1 MKLPASL
8 HLRYLYF
15 SLLVVGIVLITRFT
29 LPQMVHNDIWVIFGF
44 IAGLYYLLGL
54 MANWLNSQSSENFM
68 QIKLLG
74 MLIRILSFLG
84 FIGIFTFLKTENII
98 LFIVNSFLIF
108 LSYLIFDIY
117 SFISTLRPNSK

>member
-8 HLRYLYF
+8 HLRYLFF
-15 SLLVVGIVLITRFT
+15 SLLVIGIVLAVRVL
-29 LPQMVHNDIWVIFGF
+29 LPQIVHDDICVIFGF

-54 MANWLNSQSSENFM
+54 MTNWLNSQSSENFM

-84 FIGIFTFLKTENII
+84 FIGLFTFLKTENII

-117 SFISTLRPNSK
+117 SFISNLRPNSK

>member
-15 SLLVVGIVLITRFT
+15 SLLGAGIVLITRFT
-29 LPQMVHNDIWVIFGF
+29 LPQMVHNDIWVIFGV

-54 MANWLNSQSSENFM
+54 MTNWLNSQSSENFM

-117 SFISTLRPNSK
+117 SFISNLRPNSK

>member
-15 SLLVVGIVLITRFT
+15 SLLVAGIVLVFRIT
-29 LPQMVHNDIWVIFGF
+29 LPQRVHNDIWVIFGF

-54 MANWLNSQSSENFM
+54 MTNWLNSQSSENFI
-68 QIKLLG
+68 QIKFLG
-74 MLIRILSFLG
+74 MLIRILSFFG
-84 FIGIFTFLKTENII
+84 FIGLFIFLKTENII

-117 SFISTLRPNSK
+117 SFISNLRPNSK

>member
-15 SLLVVGIVLITRFT
+15 SLLGAGIVLITRFT

-54 MANWLNSQSSENFM
+54 MTNWLNSQSSENFM

-84 FIGIFTFLKTENII
+84 FIGIFTFLKTENI

-117 SFISTLRPNSK
+117 SFISNLRPNSK